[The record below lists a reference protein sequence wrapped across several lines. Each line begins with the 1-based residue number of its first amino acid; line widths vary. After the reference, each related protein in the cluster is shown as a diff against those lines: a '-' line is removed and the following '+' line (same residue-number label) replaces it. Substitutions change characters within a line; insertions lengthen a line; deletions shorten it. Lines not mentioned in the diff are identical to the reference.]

1 MNAQPKEYILFSNQ
15 IEFSFREHCVNECKS
30 NSYYDDFI
38 SLEDKSDI
46 DKFLRPAFYAS
57 GIGDLMIQLFADVLC
72 VPTVVLSS
80 AQDMDVSVH
89 FPSKRQL
96 SVSPIIVAYQ
106 AEGRG
111 HFDGTL
117 EEDFDDQARAGMCA

>member
-1 MNAQPKEYILFSNQ
+1 MNARVTATMMIPFLLKIM
-15 IEFSFREHCVNECKS
+15 K
-30 NSYYDDFI
+30 
-38 SLEDKSDI
+38 I
-46 DKFLRPAFYAS
+46 DKFLRPGFYAS
-57 GIGDLMIQLFADVLC
+57 GVGDLIIQLSADVLR
-72 VPTVVLSS
+72 VPIVALLC

-111 HFDGTL
+111 HLDGTL
-117 EEDFDDQARAGMCA
+117 KEDFDDLARPGMCA